1 MKKKKNCPGTKKVS
15 VNSQKVP
22 VNLKIARELFFQK
35 VPVNLA
41 SAREPFYEKVPVNF
55 SKLPVNIKIMS
66 GRFPTLK
73 VTLTFAIMN
82 LVYFSSPCSMASNIP
97 ILS

>member
-1 MKKKKNCPGTKKVS
+1 MP

-41 SAREPFYEKVPVNF
+41 SAREPFYEKVPMNF
-55 SKLPVNIKIMS
+55 STLPVNIKILS
-66 GRFPTLK
+66 GCWGAMF
-73 VTLTFAIMN
+73 VW
-82 LVYFSSPCSMASNIP
+82 
-97 ILS
+97 

>member
-55 SKLPVNIKIMS
+55 DKLPVNIKIMS

-73 VTLTFAIMN
+73 DYPNFC
-82 LVYFSSPCSMASNIP
+82 YHEFSIFFIS
-97 ILS
+97 LQHG

>member
-1 MKKKKNCPGTKKVS
+1 M
-15 VNSQKVP
+15 NSQKVP

-41 SAREPFYEKVPVNF
+41 SVREPFYEKVPVNF

-73 VTLTFAIMN
+73 VYYPNFC
-82 LVYFSSPCSMASNIP
+82 YHEFSIFFIS
-97 ILS
+97 LQHG